1 MQSVVRYV
9 ISIFYYLQKSDGCN
23 KMTCSHCG
31 TYFCWLCG
39 TRLNPE
45 TPYLH
50 FRNPESK
57 CFNML
62 YRGVIPDEPDDDD
75 DFDFHAEYL
84 DYYSDDEEFIDED
97 FILEFD
103 D

>member
-1 MQSVVRYV
+1 
-9 ISIFYYLQKSDGCN
+9 
-23 KMTCSHCG
+23 MTCSHCG

-39 TRLNPE
+39 SRLNPE
-45 TPYLH
+45 APYLH

-62 YRGVIPDEPDDDD
+62 YRGVIPDEEPNDD
-75 DFDFHAEYL
+75 DFDFRAGYL
-84 DYYSDDEEFIDED
+84 GYYFEDEEYIYDED
-97 FILEFD
+97 FDLELD

>member
-1 MQSVVRYV
+1 M
-9 ISIFYYLQKSDGCN
+9 FQKSDGCN

-45 TPYLH
+45 APYLH
-50 FRNPESK
+50 FRNPEST

-62 YRGVIPDEPDDDD
+62 YRGVIPDELDDDD
-75 DFDFHAEYL
+75 DFDFPAEYL
-84 DYYSDDEEFIDED
+84 DYYSEDEEYTHDED
-97 FILEFD
+97 FVLEYD

>member
-1 MQSVVRYV
+1 M
-9 ISIFYYLQKSDGCN
+9 LQKSDGCN
-23 KMTCSHCG
+23 KMTCSNCG

-45 TPYLH
+45 TPYIH
-50 FRNPESK
+50 FRNPDSK

-84 DYYSDDEEFIDED
+84 DYYSEDEEYIYDED
-97 FILEFD
+97 FVLELD